1 MHISTLAHYREP
13 DCSEEQR
20 REIERY
26 IDDIPDPQTREM
38 FRLHFIDG
46 LSYAKTAAELGG
58 GMGRM
63 CVFHRVHRY
72 KPRRKVGDSL

>member
-1 MHISTLAHYREP
+1 MHISTLARYREP

-26 IDDIPDPQTREM
+26 IEDIPDPQTREM

-58 GMGRM
+58 GMGRQ
-63 CVFHRVHRY
+63 CVFDRIRRY
-72 KPRRKVGDSL
+72 KPPR